1 MSRLLIVV
9 PALLAVV
16 ALAGAL
22 GPPDFAGAQQ
32 TPAAT
37 EPDTITVNGV
47 GKVEDV
53 PDQARMTFGVES
65 RGATAKAAIAAN
77 ATAMEKLIAALRQ
90 AGAREI
96 ATQWVSVYPVTREDG
111 ASISGYSA
119 SNSVSATI
127 GVARAGELIDAASD
141 AGANTISGPG
151 LSSSDS
157 ERLYRQAL
165 AAAVED
171 ARERAEILAR
181 AAGRSL
187 GEISSIAEA
196 SNVGIP
202 YAEKTALDAAGST
215 PVVPGEQ
222 ETSATVSVTF
232 DLR

>member
-1 MSRLLIVV
+1 MSRLFIAV

-22 GPPDFAGAQQ
+22 GPPDFAGAEQ
-32 TPAAT
+32 TPAVDQT
-37 EPDTITVNGV
+37 DSVTVAGV
-47 GKVEDV
+47 GKVEDT
-53 PDQARMTFGVES
+53 PDQAQMTFGVES
-65 RGATAKAAIAAN
+65 RAQTAKAALAAN
-77 ATAMEKLIAALRQ
+77 ATAMDRLIAALRQ
-90 AGAREI
+90 AGARDI
-96 ATQWVSVYPVTREDG
+96 ATQWVSVYPVTRDDG
-111 ASISGYSA
+111 TGINGYSA

-127 GVARAGELIDAASD
+127 GVARAGDLIDVASD

-165 AAAVED
+165 AKAVED
-171 ARERAEILAR
+171 ARGRAEILAR

-187 GEISSIAEA
+187 GEISNIAEGGG
-196 SNVGIP
+196 VMPVP
-202 YAEKTALDAAGST
+202 YAEKTALDAAT
-215 PVVPGEQ
+215 PIVPGQQ